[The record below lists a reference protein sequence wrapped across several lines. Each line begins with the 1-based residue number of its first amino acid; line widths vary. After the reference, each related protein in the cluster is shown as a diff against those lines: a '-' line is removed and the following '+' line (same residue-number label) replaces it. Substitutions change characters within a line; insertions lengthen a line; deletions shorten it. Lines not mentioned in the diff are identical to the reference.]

1 MSEEEEGEL
10 NFVAIICSS
19 EDTDDDSMHREG
31 VWRKADDNRLPPADG
46 HRFNPSAKRA
56 VEVKKSS
63 DRLSQKVKDIM
74 EFDLKEN
81 EEGYTN
87 VAKSL
92 VDSYNET
99 NGIKLFGEK
108 NGQI

>member
-10 NFVAIICSS
+10 NFVPIICSS
-19 EDTDDDSMHREG
+19 EDTDDDSQHLEG
-31 VWRKADDNRLPPADG
+31 VWRGGDDNRLPPADS
-46 HRFNPSAKRA
+46 HRFNASVFQAI
-56 VEVKKSS
+56 EVKKSS
-63 DRLSQKVKDIM
+63 DRFSQKVKDIM

-81 EEGYTN
+81 DEGYTN

-99 NGIKLFGEK
+99 NGIKLFGEN
-108 NGQI
+108 NG